1 MGRAVV
7 GAVSG
12 EHALGQEPVG
22 QGQGG
27 WHSEI
32 RCCSGASKN
41 SVDLDSRFFDLT
53 FMIEQLLFI
62 CPTQLICLHG
72 IAARISAWES
82 EKKGP
87 NFRCECCSCSIGWK
101 Y

>member
-12 EHALGQEPVG
+12 EHALGQEPAG

-41 SVDLDSRFFDLT
+41 SVDLETQGSLT
-53 FMIEQLLFI
+53 
-62 CPTQLICLHG
+62 
-72 IAARISAWES
+72 
-82 EKKGP
+82 
-87 NFRCECCSCSIGWK
+87 
-101 Y
+101 